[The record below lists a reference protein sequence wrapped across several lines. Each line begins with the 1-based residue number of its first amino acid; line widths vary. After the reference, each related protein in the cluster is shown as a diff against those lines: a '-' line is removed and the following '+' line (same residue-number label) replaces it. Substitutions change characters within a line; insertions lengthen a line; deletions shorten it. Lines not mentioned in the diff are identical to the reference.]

1 MNLKKDAEA
10 PPAVIL
16 SGRKT
21 TMVEE
26 QRDGHTGHRRTVQSG
41 LSGQDLPNMR
51 VIAALDGGY
60 NKRPKRTTGREFPLN
75 THVNAV
81 AAPCS

>member
-16 SGRKT
+16 SVRKT
-21 TMVEE
+21 TMAEE
-26 QRDGHTGHRRTVQSG
+26 RRDTDVLQQPG
-41 LSGQDLPNMR
+41 LSRQDLPNMR
-51 VIAALDGGY
+51 HTAALDGGY
-60 NKRPKRTTGREFPLN
+60 NKRPKRNTGREFPLN
-75 THVNAV
+75 THVNAK